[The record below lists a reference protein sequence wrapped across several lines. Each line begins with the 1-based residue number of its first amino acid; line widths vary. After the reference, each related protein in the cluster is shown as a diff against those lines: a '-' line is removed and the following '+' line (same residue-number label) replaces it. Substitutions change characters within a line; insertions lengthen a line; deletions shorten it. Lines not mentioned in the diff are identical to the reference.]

1 VYGADPAENF
11 LGQAKSFFNGYCMCC
26 ERGLRPAHREM
37 KFRLVRLRRDPPELC
52 LMRPHDLYIGSRAA
66 VFLLFIATLT
76 LLSAACSP
84 KPQQITYLGPLD
96 RVQEGFLDPVT
107 YQVVSYGFALDLSKP
122 IDPKLHFFPPVI
134 DETFDNE
141 EFLKYSGEQVALVK
155 ARKPHNGFPLTEIL
169 AAEANQ
175 LNPQELNLSLLDEK
189 IRAPMEIK
197 RVLFDNACSNAR
209 ITGLYRWLIGDAVQ
223 MRLLHGATIP
233 REGIQKTTLDPRY
246 YPPRE
251 FYVAE
256 SGLIIK
262 NLDQA
267 MAKRGFRYEIVY
279 EGFSKPE
286 QLECKMAIHI
296 HKKNLQISMPHL
308 APL

>member
-1 VYGADPAENF
+1 MSQPA
-11 LGQAKSFFNGYCMCC
+11 KTM
-26 ERGLRPAHREM
+26 GLKA
-37 KFRLVRLRRDPPELC
+37 
-52 LMRPHDLYIGSRAA
+52 S
-66 VFLLFIATLT
+66 FIAPLICCAVL
-76 LLSAACSP
+76 LLSACSP
-84 KPQQITYLGPLD
+84 KPPQITYIGPLD

-107 YQVVSYGFALDLSKP
+107 YQIVSFGLALDFSKP
-122 IDPKLHFFPPVI
+122 LDPKAHFFPPVI
-134 DETFDNE
+134 DENFDNE
-141 EFLKYSGEQVALVK
+141 EFLKYSGEQQTLIK
-155 ARKPHNGFPLTEIL
+155 ARKPHNGYPLADIL

-175 LNPQELNLSLLDEK
+175 LNPQEINLSLIDEK

-197 RVLFDNACSNAR
+197 RVLFDNACTNAR
-209 ITGLYRWLIGDAVQ
+209 IMGLYRWLIGDAVQ

-256 SGLIIK
+256 SAAILK

-267 MAKRGFRYEIVY
+267 MAKRGYRYEIVH
-279 EGFSKPE
+279 EAFSKPE

-296 HKKNLQISMPHL
+296 HKKNLQIGLPFL